1 MSFAD
6 EFVGGLR
13 AQPRAI
19 APKWFYDAEGSRLFE
34 RICELPEYYPTRTEL
49 ALLAQHAPEL
59 ADRIGPGAEIVEFGA
74 GASVKVRL
82 LLDALTAP
90 QSSPRRYVP
99 VDISGE
105 HLAHAAAALRADY
118 PGLAVEPVVADFTAA
133 LTLPAAAG
141 PRVGFYPGSSIGNF
155 DPAAAEALLR
165 RFRSW
170 LAGGPLLIGVD
181 LVKDPARLHA
191 AYNDASGVTAAFNL
205 NLLARANREL
215 GADFDLAGWA
225 HSAFYH
231 PALRRIEMH
240 LVSLRRQRV
249 HVAGQSFDFDEGE
262 SIHTE
267 NSYKYTVDGF
277 RALAHRAGFMAA
289 KVWMDADRLFSLHWL
304 EPAKQQET
312 P

>member
-1 MSFAD
+1 MNFAE
-6 EFVGGLR
+6 EFVAGLR

-49 ALLAQHAPEL
+49 ALLAQHAPAI

-90 QSSPRRYVP
+90 GLSPRRFVP

-105 HLAHAAAALRADY
+105 HLSHAAAALRNDY
-118 PGLAVEPVVADFTAA
+118 PGLAVEPVAADFTAA
-133 LTLPAAAG
+133 LTLPPAAG
-141 PRVGFYPGSSIGNF
+141 PRLGFYPGSSIGNF

-165 RFRSW
+165 RFRGW

-181 LVKDPARLHA
+181 LVKDPALLHA

-215 GADFDLAGWA
+215 GADFELANWA
-225 HSAFYH
+225 HSAFYQ

-240 LVSLRRQRV
+240 LVSRRRQRV
-249 HVAGQSFDFDEGE
+249 CVDGQRFEFDEGD
-262 SIHTE
+262 SMHTE

-277 RALAHRAGFMAA
+277 HALAHRAGFKAT
-289 KVWMDADRLFSLHWL
+289 KVWTDAERRFSLHWL
-304 EPAKQQET
+304 EPAKQLET